1 MKSKIILIAQ
11 ALFLIA
17 FTGNAQ
23 HTKQSLTGVKH
34 TSGFIENKGQVA
46 DESGTVLQDV
56 LFTLKQNGVTV
67 YFHKQGLSYQ
77 WNTFTKSLP
86 DDFSVSEASGKPDI
100 NQPSDE
106 LTQLTY
112 RVDMMW
118 HNSNKDV
125 QVMGYEEHDGY
136 SNYYLP
142 HCSAGVKG
150 VKHFNKITYTN
161 LYPGIDLEYYINERG
176 NLKYDVLLQANA
188 DPSLLSFDFVGSSP
202 KLENGKLTITTPL
215 GHLEEQTPVAWIADN
230 KQEPIDVSFVKRK
243 NGIGFKLPRI
253 DKPIVLDPEI
263 IWTTYYGGT
272 ASDDGKAVG
281 VDASG
286 NVFLSGTTTSTTL
299 ASSPGCITTK
309 PAGGTQDLFI
319 AKLSSDGTT
328 RLWATYYGG
337 NSFDD
342 VSGLAL
348 DASGNVAIAGRTS
361 STNLPQL
368 LAGSSYRG
376 QGDSF
381 LARFLS
387 TGECSWASYFSSND
401 PDRCNDVVIDNSGNL
416 YVAGITE
423 GFMPDIDDLENGHD
437 TEFFYDPANIRP
449 DAYLGKFNSSG
460 TLLWAT
466 YYGGRYDEEAFALA
480 VDTENN
486 VYMAGST
493 STGDGSQATD
503 IATPGSLK
511 PFDNTNST
519 DGFIVKFNEQ
529 GVRQWGTY
537 FGGTGTEEIYALATD
552 HNNDIYFGIKIP
564 PANLA
569 TEGAFKE
576 TGSGGDA
583 YVAKLSGDG
592 TTLLWGSY
600 FGGSLEDT
608 GKAIAVDSKGYL
620 FLLGETLSSDIA
632 LNGFDNTYSGNYDV
646 YIAMFTPDGS
656 DIKWAS
662 YFGGNN
668 NDFAESIAKNE
679 EAIYITGR
687 TATNSLATA
696 GAFQTNYAAGGADAF
711 LSKILVP
718 EIIDEDYP
726 EVADKTASTP
736 VSVTL
741 NAIGSSTGKFWSKGI
756 TEEQAGWTSEDI
768 TPTGNTFTK
777 TLNSSNLTDPL
788 GLTYYFEIT
797 DNSGVRYLSSEGN
810 THLRYGNG
818 LAIPA
823 LRFGNKVEDYQIL
836 SIPLSLDN
844 PSVTTVFDELGTYDP
859 KKWRLFAYYQNDN
872 REFPGF
878 SSVAPGLG
886 YWLISKSNVS
896 INTGPG
902 RTVPAT
908 ESDPFEISLTQG
920 WNLIGNPYDFTIVW
934 QDVLDA
940 NTQLT
945 GNEQLVTFNSGT
957 LAESATLGRFQGGFT
972 FVNSATTIQIPVLKN
987 NTSGGRTAKGSN
999 NTLDEPAWVLPLHLT
1014 NGSLTNQLGGI
1025 GMHPDAKIL
1034 KDEFDRTS
1042 MPFLQGMGFF
1052 ELQVHNLEEGRPF
1065 TRDIVPT
1072 QDAYTWRVK
1081 IHKDDQGSLI
1091 MQWDNTKFGNN
1102 DKQLFLFNPL
1112 TQEAVN
1118 MRKKSTAHLGT
1129 ETENIVI
1136 IYGDQAY
1143 IEEELKRETLTFAPA
1158 FPNPSIGKI
1167 SIPMYIPESAW
1178 GMPVKISIFNAQ
1190 GQLLSHVVD
1199 KSLPHGNHTFEW
1211 TATQTGLYL
1220 LRLTAGNKTTTQKI
1234 IIR

>member
-1 MKSKIILIAQ
+1 MKAKTILFVQ
-11 ALFLIA
+11 TLFLIVT
-17 FTGNAQ
+17 TGNAQ
-23 HTKQSLTGVKH
+23 HIKQSLMGVKH
-34 TSGFIENKGQVA
+34 TSGFEENKGQVA

-106 LTQLTY
+106 LTQLVY

-118 HNSNKDV
+118 DNANNHV
-125 QVMGYEEHDGY
+125 QVSGLDEQDGY

-142 HCSAGVKG
+142 HCSAGVTK
-150 VKHFNKITYTN
+150 VKHYNKIKYTN
-161 LYPGIDLEYYINERG
+161 LYPGIDVVYYINERG
-176 NLKYDVLLQANA
+176 NLKYDIMMQANA
-188 DPSLLSFDFVGSSP
+188 DASLISFDFTGASP
-202 KLENGKLTITTPL
+202 NLENEKLKIVTPL
-215 GHLEEQTPVAWIADN
+215 GHLEEQAPVAWVADN

-286 NVFLSGTTTSTTL
+286 NVFLSGTTTSTAM

-319 AKLSSDGTT
+319 TKLSSDGTT

-337 NSFDD
+337 NAADNISDLVLD
-342 VSGLAL
+342 PSGDVVVSGWTR
-348 DASGNVAIAGRTS
+348 SN
-361 STNLPQL
+361 NLPL
-368 LAGSSYRG
+368 LLYDNQYKSGD
-376 QGDSF
+376 DSF
-381 LARFLS
+381 LAKFKS
-387 TGECSWASYFSSND
+387 TGECDWATYYSTNDDDRGLAVATDNIGNIYLAGKTEAAISDINQSTLGFDKDYSN
-401 PDRCNDVVIDNSGNL
+401 PQLG
-416 YVAGITE
+416 Y
-423 GFMPDIDDLENGHD
+423 
-437 TEFFYDPANIRP
+437 RP
-449 DAYLGKFNSSG
+449 DAYLVKFNSTG
-460 TLLWAT
+460 TTRLWAT
-466 YYGGRYDEEAFALA
+466 YYGGEYDEEAVALA
-480 VDTENN
+480 VDENN
-486 VYMAGST
+486 NIYMAG
-493 STGDGSQATD
+493 QATTQSAD
-503 IATPGSLK
+503 QDANLTTSGSLIQV
-511 PFDNTNST
+511 NTGSANNFIAKFKE
-519 DGFIVKFNEQ
+519 DGE
-529 GVRQWGTY
+529 RLWGTY
-537 FGGTGTEEIYALATD
+537 FKGNINTIAVDPSGNLYVGGSASFISDFSTTGT
-552 HNNDIYFGIKIP
+552 FQ
-564 PANLA
+564 
-569 TEGAFKE
+569 E
-576 TGSGGDA
+576 TTGGGQDA
-583 YVAKLSGDG
+583 YIAKLSSNGS
-592 TTLLWGSY
+592 TLLWASY
-600 FGGSLEDT
+600 FGGTLEDT
-608 GKAIAVDSKGYL
+608 GKSIAVDGNGHP

-632 LNGFDNTYSGNYDV
+632 INGFDNTYSANYDV

-668 NDFAESIAKNE
+668 NDFAESIAKDD

-687 TATNSLATA
+687 TATSGLSTA

-1136 IYGDQAY
+1136 MYGDQAY